1 MGDSVVYVTYYAP
14 VEGGYRASINF
25 GNRDND
31 PWDPPSLR
39 YGETQRI
46 AIRSGHKHFGT
57 GDSFEFQAVN
67 FNGQLEFPDQTD
79 NAASVERSFFKGDR
93 GKVYYDPS
101 KSNLGGSRE
110 EYIHVILVQGEE
122 IVFEVT
128 NNNSTG
134 HDGFIDFLVTVLDT
148 AGGATNN
155 YRYVSDPRIPLEKEN

>member
-14 VEGGYRASINF
+14 VEGGYKASINF
-25 GNRDND
+25 SNRDGD
-31 PWDPPSLR
+31 PWFPPHLS
-39 YGETQRI
+39 YGETLRI
-46 AIRSGHKHFGT
+46 AIRSGYKHFGT

-67 FNGQLEFPDQTD
+67 FNGQFSFPDQLE
-79 NAASVERSFFKGDR
+79 NAAYVERSFFKGDH

-101 KSNLGGSRE
+101 KIRLGGSRE
-110 EYIHVILVQGEE
+110 EYINVTLVQGDK

-134 HDGFIDFLVTVLDT
+134 QDGFIDFLVTVMDT

-155 YRYVSDPRIPLEKEN
+155 HRYVSDPRIPLEKEN